1 MTAGS
6 GRRGGPV
13 NDGQGLVTDW
23 AEIARKAIAAIPA
36 EQLHDAVL
44 YLDRRVIAPG
54 EAVSIGRDTL
64 TAERPSALAFLD
76 LAPEANWGHP
86 CRYLLIDLETG
97 VVRATE
103 ATHPP
108 FLRGA
113 APSLAAIAKGAAVPD
128 WTLAAPF
135 EPPD

>member
-1 MTAGS
+1 M
-6 GRRGGPV
+6 
-13 NDGQGLVTDW
+13 TDW
-23 AEIARKAIAAIPA
+23 NEIARLAIAAIPA
-36 EQLHDAVL
+36 EQLRGAVL
-44 YLDRRVIAPG
+44 YLDRRTIAPG
-54 EAVSIGRDTL
+54 EAVATGRETL
-64 TAERPSALAFLD
+64 IADRPAALAFLD

-86 CRYLLIDLETG
+86 CRYLLIDLATG
-97 VVRATE
+97 AVRAAD

-113 APSLAAIAKGAAVPD
+113 APTLAAIAKGPEVPD

>member
-1 MTAGS
+1 M
-6 GRRGGPV
+6 
-13 NDGQGLVTDW
+13 TDW
-23 AEIARKAIAAIPA
+23 AGIGRRAIASIPA
-36 EQLHDAVL
+36 EQLCDAVL

-54 EAVSIGRDTL
+54 ESVGTGRATL

-76 LAPEANWGHP
+76 LAPAANWGHP

-97 VVRATE
+97 AVRATE

-113 APSLAAIAKGAAVPD
+113 APSLAAIAKGASVPD

>member
-1 MTAGS
+1 M
-6 GRRGGPV
+6 
-13 NDGQGLVTDW
+13 TDW
-23 AEIARKAIAAIPA
+23 AGIARKAIAAIQK
-36 EQLHDAVL
+36 EQLQGAVL

-54 EAVSIGRDTL
+54 EAVRTGRSTL

-97 VVRATE
+97 AVQATD

-113 APSLAAIAKGAAVPD
+113 APSLVAIAKGAAVPD

-135 EPPD
+135 DPPD